1 MTGSWRCSRSVCES
15 SEDDGGGVQERSS
28 GNSHMEQGV
37 WRAPGMMEVGGASD
51 SWGQRLSCHVQEVRQ
66 PRGWP
71 CAWVSEVWVS
81 GMGGFCRAFLS

>member
-1 MTGSWRCSRSVCES
+1 M
-15 SEDDGGGVQERSS
+15 
-28 GNSHMEQGV
+28 

-66 PRGWP
+66 PRGWL